1 MHGKAV
7 SNDKKEQQKNIAQQ
21 IMHEQ
26 LRALELDLSEE
37 YFDIHNNLLSVRKQ
51 YDLKIK
57 TWIKKIIAHNKTYKI
72 YNQKKLKRTLWN
84 KWVQISYFALSK
96 EKNIFKILKIMSEIP
111 VMYYIDFVKF
121 MLKRKRG

>member
-1 MHGKAV
+1 M
-7 SNDKKEQQKNIAQQ
+7 
-21 IMHEQ
+21 
-26 LRALELDLSEE
+26 RALELDLSEE